1 MQETWELLKQGG
13 WSMVPLALCSVIGLT
28 IILERAWALRRGRI
42 VPDGMVGIVDAYA
55 GESSAEPTLHA
66 CRRSSSSIAQVL
78 EALLLVRA
86 FNHEQIIDTMQAV
99 GRREVERLERGLVA
113 LEVIAGI
120 SPLIGLLGT
129 VLGMVAVFD
138 AISVQGLG
146 DAQVLSAGIS
156 KALVTTIAG
165 LGVAIPALAFHGY
178 FTKRV
183 ESMAIEMQ
191 EIATNFSTK
200 LSGPRQSADMP

>member
-28 IILERAWALRRGRI
+28 IILERAWALRRKRI
-42 VPDGMVGIVDAYA
+42 VPDGMIGIVDAYA
-55 GESSAEPTLHA
+55 GEGSAEPTLHA
-66 CRRSSSSIAQVL
+66 CRRSSSSIAQLL
-78 EALLLVRA
+78 EALLMVRSLS
-86 FNHEQIIDTMQAV
+86 HEQIVDTMQAV

-165 LGVAIPALAFHGY
+165 LGVAIPTLAFHGY

-191 EIATNFSTK
+191 EIATNLSTK
-200 LSGPRQSADMP
+200 LSVPSQSADTP

>member
-1 MQETWELLKQGG
+1 
-13 WSMVPLALCSVIGLT
+13 MV
-28 IILERAWALRRGRI
+28 
-42 VPDGMVGIVDAYA
+42 
-55 GESSAEPTLHA
+55 
-66 CRRSSSSIAQVL
+66 RSLS
-78 EALLLVRA
+78 
-86 FNHEQIIDTMQAV
+86 HEQIVDTMQAV

-165 LGVAIPALAFHGY
+165 LGVAIPTLAFHGY

-191 EIATNFSTK
+191 EIATNLSTK
-200 LSGPRQSADMP
+200 LSVPNQETNVS